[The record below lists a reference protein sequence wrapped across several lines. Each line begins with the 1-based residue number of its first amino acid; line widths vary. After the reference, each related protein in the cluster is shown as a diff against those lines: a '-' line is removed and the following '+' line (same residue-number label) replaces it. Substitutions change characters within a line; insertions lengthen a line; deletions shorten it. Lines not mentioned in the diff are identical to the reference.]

1 LEGVVQ
7 RKILIVDDSEV
18 MRRIL
23 KNLLEKNQEWTVD
36 AEATDGRD
44 AVEKAKKLRPDLTI
58 LDFSMPAMDGLELAG
73 ELKRI
78 DPQMPIVMLT
88 AFKNESLNRKAYK
101 AGVTWV
107 LSKSEGIDRVYDF
120 ARILLRP
127 NSPPAQLATQAE
139 VLLPNPDRAFPR
151 RRQPIFRTKEL

>member
-1 LEGVVQ
+1 MQ
-7 RKILIVDDSEV
+7 RKILIVDDSDV
-18 MRRIL
+18 MRHIL
-23 KNLLEKNQEWTVD
+23 KNLLEKNQQWTVN
-36 AEATDGRD
+36 AEAMGRD

-78 DPQMPIVMLT
+78 DPKMPIVMLT

-127 NSPPAQLATQAE
+127 NSPPAQSATRAE
-139 VLLPNPDRAFPR
+139 ALLPNPDPACPR
-151 RRQPIFRTKEL
+151 RRQPIFRTKQL

>member
-1 LEGVVQ
+1 MQ

-58 LDFSMPAMDGLELAG
+58 LDFSMPSMDGLELAAQ
-73 ELKRI
+73 LKRI

-127 NSPPAQLATQAE
+127 NSPPAQSATPAE
-139 VLLPNPDRAFPR
+139 VQLPNPDRAFPR
-151 RRQPIFRTKEL
+151 RRQPLFRTKQL

>member
-7 RKILIVDDSEV
+7 RKILIVDDSDV

-23 KNLLEKNQEWTVD
+23 KNLLEKNQEWSVD
-36 AEATDGRD
+36 AGATDGRD
-44 AVEKAKKLRPDLTI
+44 AMEKVKKLHFDLAI
-58 LDFSMPAMDGLELAG
+58 LDFSMPTMDGLELAG

-78 DPQMPIVMLT
+78 DPKMSIVMLT

-127 NSPPAQLATQAE
+127 NSQTAQLATQAE
-139 VLLPNPDRAFPR
+139 GLLPNPDLALDR
-151 RRQPIFRTKEL
+151 RRQPIFRAK

>member
-1 LEGVVQ
+1 LEDVVQ
-7 RKILIVDDSEV
+7 RKILIVDDSDV

-23 KNLLEKNQEWTVD
+23 KNLLEKNQEWAVD
-36 AEATDGRD
+36 AEAIDGRD
-44 AVEKAKKLRPDLTI
+44 ALEKAKKLHLDLAI

-78 DPQMPIVMLT
+78 DPKMPIVMLT

-127 NSPPAQLATQAE
+127 NSPAAQLATQAE
-139 VLLPNPDRAFPR
+139 GLLPNPALALAR
-151 RRQPIFRTKEL
+151 RRQPIFRAK